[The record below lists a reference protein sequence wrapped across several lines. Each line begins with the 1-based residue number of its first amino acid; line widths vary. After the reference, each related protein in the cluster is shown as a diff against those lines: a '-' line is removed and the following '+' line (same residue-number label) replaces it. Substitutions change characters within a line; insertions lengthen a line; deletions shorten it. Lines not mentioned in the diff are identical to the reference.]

1 MDISPS
7 TKRMCCD
14 RKRKPSPPPPSPP
27 SPNRTVIVYSH
38 SCFAENSD
46 PDQRLLSLFPGARLR
61 ELLPSFL
68 LESSDAVDATTDPS
82 SPLAVVHVAAPVAI
96 FADRH
101 DRIIMVH
108 VPGKKILRIFW
119 DFAILEKSIE
129 AVANQIA

>member
-1 MDISPS
+1 MMNES
-7 TKRMCCD
+7 TRSVVHAHTHAK
-14 RKRKPSPPPPSPP
+14 
-27 SPNRTVIVYSH
+27 
-38 SCFAENSD
+38 
-46 PDQRLLSLFPGARLR
+46 LLSLFPARLL